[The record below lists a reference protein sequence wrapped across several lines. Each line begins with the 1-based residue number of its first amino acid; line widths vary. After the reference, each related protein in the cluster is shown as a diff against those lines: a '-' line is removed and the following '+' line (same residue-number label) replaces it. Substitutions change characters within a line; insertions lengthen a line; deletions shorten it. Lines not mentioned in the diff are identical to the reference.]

1 MISAVANVSDQFS
14 GRNEPVPITSIGAFT
29 LAMTL
34 HFAGL
39 KPELATIFTFSK
51 PASSSAARR
60 WKSAAALTPVPF
72 SQRSS
77 ASVRY
82 SRTAFGL

>member
-1 MISAVANVSDQFS
+1 M
-14 GRNEPVPITSIGAFT
+14 GALT

-34 HFAGL
+34 HLAGP
-39 KPELATIFTFSK
+39 KPELATIFTVEK

-60 WKSAAALTPVPF
+60 WKSAAALTPVPC

-82 SRTAFGL
+82 SRTAFGQYRSSTA